1 MTEYD
6 LLNNK
11 WLAKL
16 FEMRLHWIPAYQ
28 RDLLLRNILRTIQKS
43 ESANNF
49 YKRFENKYG
58 TLVEFWMRFETT
70 VDKKR
75 HAQKM
80 LDHENAHSLP
90 KKLTRISLEMHAA
103 EIYTMKVFSDFQ
115 DEVDKSVMVCGVCGV
130 CGFNKLEQVEVSLI
144 RDATIG

>member
-1 MTEYD
+1 MAEYD

-28 RDLLLRNILRTIQKS
+28 RDLLLRNILRTIQRS

-58 TLVEFWMRFETT
+58 TLVEFWMRFEST
-70 VDKKR
+70 VDKHM
-75 HAQKM
+75 HAQKT
-80 LDHENAHSLP
+80 LDHKNAHSLP
-90 KKLTRISLEMHAA
+90 KTLTRISLEMHAA
-103 EIYTMKVFSDFQ
+103 EIYTLKVFSDFQ
-115 DEVDKSVMVCGVCGV
+115 DEVDKSVMVCGVCG
-130 CGFNKLEQVEVSLI
+130 FKKLEQVEVSLI